1 MSIRT
6 DSPYYVRRYV
16 PTVRRWVWEWGQGH
30 PIPYPT
36 RQTELGKI
44 LKEVKCKNM
53 RFNTLIKILKEI
65 LRQFKICNYRLTEI
79 RDLLKDSD
87 DDD

>member
-1 MSIRT
+1 
-6 DSPYYVRRYV
+6 
-16 PTVRRWVWEWGQGH
+16 
-30 PIPYPT
+30 
-36 RQTELGKI
+36 
-44 LKEVKCKNM
+44 M
-53 RFNTLIKILKEI
+53 RFNTLIKIFKEI

>member
-1 MSIRT
+1 
-6 DSPYYVRRYV
+6 
-16 PTVRRWVWEWGQGH
+16 
-30 PIPYPT
+30 
-36 RQTELGKI
+36 
-44 LKEVKCKNM
+44 M
-53 RFNTLIKILKEI
+53 RFSTLIIILKEI